1 MPWDHLFCEG
11 REQDKKRFP
20 KAYTTRIRLQRY
32 IIAKRPTT
40 RRRRNDDRPKINDEI
55 RSSKVR
61 VIKPDDEHEI
71 ADIDRALEIA
81 RSYNLDLVEIAPGAR
96 PPVCKV
102 IDFGKFMY
110 EKKKKEKEAK
120 KKQHV
125 IQVKELRFRPTTDDH
140 DLEFK
145 TRHAREF
152 LESGDKVKA
161 TVQFRGRDMLYTEQG
176 ETLLKNFAKELED
189 ISKIESQPTM
199 EGRRMIMILSPDK
212 S

>member
-1 MPWDHLFCEG
+1 M
-11 REQDKKRFP
+11 
-20 KAYTTRIRLQRY
+20 
-32 IIAKRPTT
+32 
-40 RRRRNDDRPKINDEI
+40 RNRDDDRPKVNDEI
-55 RSSKVR
+55 RSSRVR
-61 VIKPDDEHEI
+61 LIRPNDEHEI
-71 ADIDRALEIA
+71 VSIEEALEIA
-81 RSYNLDLVEIAPGAR
+81 ASYDLDLVEVAPNAN

-120 KKQHV
+120 KKQHT
-125 IQVKELRFRPTTDDH
+125 IQVKELRFRPNTDDH

-152 LESGDKVKA
+152 LEGGDKVKA

-176 ETLLKNFAKELED
+176 EKLLNNLAEELDD
-189 ISKIESQPTM
+189 ISKVESEPTM
-199 EGRRMIMILSPDK
+199 EGRRMIMILAPDK

>member
-1 MPWDHLFCEG
+1 M
-11 REQDKKRFP
+11 
-20 KAYTTRIRLQRY
+20 
-32 IIAKRPTT
+32 
-40 RRRRNDDRPKINDEI
+40 NNEI
-55 RSSKVR
+55 RASEVR
-61 VIKPDDEHEI
+61 LIKPDEDHEI
-71 ADIDRALEIA
+71 VSVERALQIA
-81 RSYNLDLVEIAPGAR
+81 ESFDMDLVEVAPNAK

-120 KKQHV
+120 KKQHT

-152 LESGDKVKA
+152 LEDGDKVKA

-176 ETLLKNFAKELED
+176 EELLNNLAEELD
-189 ISKIESQPTM
+189 DVSKIESKPTM
-199 EGRRMIMILSPDK
+199 EGRRMIMILSPSKD
-212 S
+212 

>member
-1 MPWDHLFCEG
+1 
-11 REQDKKRFP
+11 
-20 KAYTTRIRLQRY
+20 
-32 IIAKRPTT
+32 
-40 RRRRNDDRPKINDEI
+40 
-55 RSSKVR
+55 
-61 VIKPDDEHEI
+61 VIKPDEEHEI
-71 ADIDRALEIA
+71 VDIDRAIEIA
-81 RSYNLDLVEIAPGAR
+81 ESFGMDLVEVAPGAR

-120 KKQHV
+120 KKQHT

-152 LESGDKVKA
+152 LEGGDKVKA

-176 ETLLKNFAKELED
+176 EELLQGLAEELED
-189 ISKIESQPTM
+189 VSKIESKPTM
-199 EGRRMIMILSPDK
+199 EGRRMIMILSPSK
-212 S
+212 NK

>member
-1 MPWDHLFCEG
+1 M
-11 REQDKKRFP
+11 
-20 KAYTTRIRLQRY
+20 
-32 IIAKRPTT
+32 
-40 RRRRNDDRPKINDEI
+40 RRNRDDDRPKVNDEI

-61 VIKPDDEHEI
+61 LIRPDEEHEI
-71 ADIDRALEIA
+71 VSIERALEVA
-81 RSYNLDLVEIAPGAR
+81 ASYDLDLVEVAPQAK

-120 KKQHV
+120 KKQHT
-125 IQVKELRFRPTTDDH
+125 IQVKELRFRPNTDDH

-152 LESGDKVKA
+152 LEGGDKVKA

-176 ETLLKNFAKELED
+176 EKLLKQLAEELED
-189 ISKIESQPTM
+189 VSKIESLPTM
-199 EGRRMIMILSPDK
+199 EGRRMIMILAPGK

>member
-1 MPWDHLFCEG
+1 M
-11 REQDKKRFP
+11 
-20 KAYTTRIRLQRY
+20 
-32 IIAKRPTT
+32 
-40 RRRRNDDRPKINDEI
+40 RRQRNDDRPRVNNEI
-55 RSSKVR
+55 RASQVR
-61 VIKPDDEHEI
+61 LIKPDEEHEI
-71 ADIDRALEIA
+71 VSVERALEIA
-81 RSYNLDLVEIAPGAR
+81 ESFNMDLVEVAPNAK

-120 KKQHV
+120 KKQHT

-152 LESGDKVKA
+152 LEGGDKVKA

-176 ETLLKNFAKELED
+176 EELLKNLAEELSD
-189 ISKIESQPTM
+189 ISKIESNPTM
-199 EGRRMIMILSPDK
+199 EGRRMIMVLSPSK

>member
-1 MPWDHLFCEG
+1 M
-11 REQDKKRFP
+11 
-20 KAYTTRIRLQRY
+20 
-32 IIAKRPTT
+32 
-40 RRRRNDDRPKINDEI
+40 
-55 RSSKVR
+55 
-61 VIKPDDEHEI
+61 
-71 ADIDRALEIA
+71 
-81 RSYNLDLVEIAPGAR
+81 DLVEVAPGAR

-120 KKQHV
+120 KKQHT

-152 LESGDKVKA
+152 LEGGDKVKA

-176 ETLLKNFAKELED
+176 EELLQNLAKELDDVSE
-189 ISKIESQPTM
+189 IESKPTM
-199 EGRRMIMILSPDK
+199 EGRRMIMILSPSK
-212 S
+212 NK

>member
-1 MPWDHLFCEG
+1 MEVAPN
-11 REQDKKRFP
+11 
-20 KAYTTRIRLQRY
+20 
-32 IIAKRPTT
+32 AK
-40 RRRRNDDRPKINDEI
+40 
-55 RSSKVR
+55 
-61 VIKPDDEHEI
+61 
-71 ADIDRALEIA
+71 
-81 RSYNLDLVEIAPGAR
+81 

-120 KKQHV
+120 KKQHT
-125 IQVKELRFRPTTDDH
+125 IQVKELRFRPNTDDH

-152 LESGDKVKA
+152 LEGGDKVKA

-176 ETLLKNFAKELED
+176 EVLLNNLAEELED
-189 ISKIESQPTM
+189 VGKIESKPTM
-199 EGRRMIMILSPDK
+199 EGRRMIMIIAPDK